1 MVWHLG
7 HLRFGVKDDEDRVEK
22 LSPQDI
28 PKFLRKVASV
38 TNQCVKKI
46 SQCSG
51 FRISEVPGAKSEFGT
66 YLDRTSRS
74 SPVINTSWKAIK
86 IGYQNCSS

>member
-7 HLRFGVKDDEDRVEK
+7 HLRFGVEDDEDRIEK

-28 PKFLRKVASV
+28 PKFLREVASV
-38 TNQCVKKI
+38 TDQCVKKI

-51 FRISEVPGAKSEFGT
+51 FLISDVPVGKV
-66 YLDRTSRS
+66 RTRNL
-74 SPVINTSWKAIK
+74 P
-86 IGYQNCSS
+86 